1 MRRRCSAM
9 RQPMIVAFEGIDAN
23 AKEAQ
28 AALLEENLR
37 GLGYKVRRVSFPRLD
52 TPIGAVIGMWL
63 RCEIEL
69 DEKAVGKLFEADFLD
84 YQREM
89 ARISKENIDFIIID
103 HYELSNYYYF
113 YMKDTPLS
121 WFATMSDLTKRPDA
135 TFFLQTEVDAN
146 NAMLLK
152 VQEAYLSLAH
162 ASRRSV
168 HSLDTAIG
176 VERMQ
181 KNILQAVHQLHL
193 KKRVT
198 C

>member
-1 MRRRCSAM
+1 MRK
-9 RQPMIVAFEGIDAN
+9 PTIIAFEGIDAV
-23 AKEAQ
+23 AKETQ
-28 AALLEENLR
+28 AALLEENLKC
-37 GLGYKVRRVSFPRLD
+37 LGYKVRRITFPRLD

-89 ARISKENIDFIIID
+89 ARMSKSNFDFIIID

-113 YMKDTPLS
+113 YIKDTPLS
-121 WFATMSDLTKRPDA
+121 WYATMNELTKRPDA
-135 TFFLQTEVDAN
+135 TFFLRTEVDST
-146 NAMLLK
+146 NAMLLN
-152 VQEAYLSLAH
+152 VQKAYLSLEH

-168 HSLDTAIG
+168 HTLDTAIG
-176 VERMQ
+176 AERMQ
-181 KNILQAVHQLHL
+181 KSILQQAHQCHV